1 MLVSPIVLY
10 SPIMLAGSGNL
21 SANRAARALR
31 AWGLGGLAA
40 ALLGPDSP
48 LAFFSAQALYF
59 AAPVLDGLG
68 GNSDAS
74 DLAAVLDDPVLARA
88 FAAELSAPAAR
99 SPGVHPPPTPADP
112 AGSRAVKARATAGGA
127 RAHAPEDQP

>member
-1 MLVSPIVLY
+1 M
-10 SPIMLAGSGNL
+10 

-59 AAPVLDGLG
+59 AAPMLDGLG
-68 GNSDAS
+68 GTFAS
-74 DLAAVLDDPVLARA
+74 DLAAVLDDPAQARA
-88 FAAELSAPAAR
+88 FAAELSAPT
-99 SPGVHPPPTPADP
+99 HPE
-112 AGSRAVKARATAGGA
+112 G
-127 RAHAPEDQP
+127 QP

>member
-1 MLVSPIVLY
+1 
-10 SPIMLAGSGNL
+10 MLAGSGNL

-48 LAFFSAQALYF
+48 LRFFSAQALYF

-68 GNSDAS
+68 GSAYAS
-74 DLAAVLDDPVLARA
+74 DLAAVLDDPAAARA
-88 FAAELSAPAAR
+88 FAAELAAPATR
-99 SPGVHPPPTPADP
+99 SAGRGAYPPRTPADP
-112 AGSRAVKARATAGGA
+112 AGSRAMKARATPGA
-127 RAHAPEDQP
+127 RAAPEDQP